1 MIDWLIDTQHSHM
14 IAILYIII
22 TFLIF
27 LQQRKEGM
35 KPWLQG
41 RLALSKQTSRF
52 ELPMDVK
59 LLEGNLYG
67 YHDIF
72 LWVSLTP
79 SSVTLI
85 INVVVMKF
93 NFNFLRNDTN
103 GVFDKVLYHKVSCL
117 FISSEAC
124 LFIIKLWNCS
134 TATQFSR
141 SDEMNDVLTWSW
153 FQRKEWS
160 SQLNSIQRNCTKKK
174 NKKKKAWKNLALIW
188 VLMLQSFQVGK
199 W

>member
-1 MIDWLIDTQHSHM
+1 MSFYLRRNRDWLIDWLIDTQHSHM

-79 SSVTLI
+79 SSVTYQCC
-85 INVVVMKF
+85 
-93 NFNFLRNDTN
+93 R
-103 GVFDKVLYHKVSCL
+103 
-117 FISSEAC
+117 
-124 LFIIKLWNCS
+124 
-134 TATQFSR
+134 
-141 SDEMNDVLTWSW
+141 DE
-153 FQRKEWS
+153 
-160 SQLNSIQRNCTKKK
+160 I
-174 NKKKKAWKNLALIW
+174 
-188 VLMLQSFQVGK
+188 
-199 W
+199 

>member
-1 MIDWLIDTQHSHM
+1 MIDWLILNTVIM
-14 IAILYIII
+14 IAILYIKI

-117 FISSEAC
+117 FISIEPWI
-124 LFIIKLWNCS
+124 FIIKLWNCS
-134 TATQFSR
+134 TVMQFSR
-141 SDEMNDVLTWSW
+141 SDGMNDVLTWSW
-153 FQRKEWS
+153 S
-160 SQLNSIQRNCTKKK
+160 SQLNCIQRNWK
-174 NKKKKAWKNLALIW
+174 KKKKAWKNLGLIW
-188 VLMLQSFQVGK
+188 GLMLQSFQVGN

>member
-1 MIDWLIDTQHSHM
+1 MWPIN
-14 IAILYIII
+14 
-22 TFLIF
+22 
-27 LQQRKEGM
+27 
-35 KPWLQG
+35 
-41 RLALSKQTSRF
+41 LA
-52 ELPMDVK
+52 
-59 LLEGNLYG
+59 
-67 YHDIF
+67 
-72 LWVSLTP
+72 
-79 SSVTLI
+79 
-85 INVVVMKF
+85 VMNF
-93 NFNFLRNDTN
+93 NFDFLRNDTN

-174 NKKKKAWKNLALIW
+174 QNKKKGLKKFGPHLGSDASKFPSGQMITGTGIWLNLTKAWIYQNSL
-188 VLMLQSFQVGK
+188 
-199 W
+199 